1 MIKNIEYEIR
11 RNKRAKN
18 IKLSIYP
25 IGRIIVSAPTIVPK
39 FIIDTFVNS
48 KKDWIIKQLDK
59 IGKNQSKDLRKF
71 SKKNFIRNKE
81 KVLELTKSK
90 LVEFNKYY
98 KFNYNKVTV
107 RDQKTRWGSCS
118 SKGNL
123 NFNYKILF
131 LKEELQDYIIVHE
144 LCHLKEMNH
153 SSRFWSLVAK
163 TLPNYKLLRQELRD
177 QEIRLR

>member
-71 SKKNFIRNKE
+71 SKKDFIRNKE

-107 RDQKTRWGSCS
+107 RDQKTRW
-118 SKGNL
+118 
-123 NFNYKILF
+123 
-131 LKEELQDYIIVHE
+131 
-144 LCHLKEMNH
+144 
-153 SSRFWSLVAK
+153 
-163 TLPNYKLLRQELRD
+163 
-177 QEIRLR
+177 